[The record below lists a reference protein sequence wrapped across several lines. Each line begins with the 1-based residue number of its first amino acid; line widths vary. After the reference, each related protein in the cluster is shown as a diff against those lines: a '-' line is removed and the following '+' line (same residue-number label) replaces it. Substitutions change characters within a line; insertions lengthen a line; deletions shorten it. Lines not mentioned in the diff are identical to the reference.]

1 MNSPQPK
8 KQFDFTDNYMQI
20 TITSTIELCSQ
31 TLEGWGIRWIIK
43 SEDTR
48 NRKPFRFF
56 STMYCVQRIPRLK
69 KNQISYYSGKY
80 RFHCLKMQA
89 AFGPHCFAVDFKEPC
104 KGVVHDKIIQE

>member
-31 TLEGWGIRWIIK
+31 TLEGWGK
-43 SEDTR
+43 L
-48 NRKPFRFF
+48 FRFF

-80 RFHCLKMQA
+80 RFHCLKMKA
-89 AFGPHCFAVDFKEPC
+89 AFGPHCFAVDFKEPY